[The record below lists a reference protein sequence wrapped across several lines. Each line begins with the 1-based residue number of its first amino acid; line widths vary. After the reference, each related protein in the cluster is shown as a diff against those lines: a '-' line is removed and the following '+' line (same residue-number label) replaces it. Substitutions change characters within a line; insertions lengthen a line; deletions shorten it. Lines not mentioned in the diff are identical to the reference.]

1 MERGSCVIVSIHA
14 CMYLLIYELHHTILS
29 ERRYEMTT
37 AQMELSALEDLEL
50 NFDADAF
57 VVENAQPD
65 VEAQAQYPR

>member
-1 MERGSCVIVSIHA
+1 
-14 CMYLLIYELHHTILS
+14 
-29 ERRYEMTT
+29 MTT